1 MRTNTDNIPNK
12 TLSKDNNLIYILQH
26 AAFYVV
32 TATIPLL
39 RGWRASAGVPIV
51 AQMAPISRFAS
62 AGFAR
67 PTTTTTTADGQHW
80 PRSREQMT
88 RQTSLPFQRLRLP
101 QSPRIQRHISSPRI
115 RIQPVSS
122 GLTSPQR
129 PPPPPHSLEA
139 VLGLSFPFI
148 GGRSEAE
155 V

>member
-1 MRTNTDNIPNK
+1 MRTNTGNIPNK

-26 AAFYVV
+26 AAFYVA

-67 PTTTTTTADGQHW
+67 PTTTTTTTTDGQHW

-88 RQTSLPFQRLRLP
+88 RQT
-101 QSPRIQRHISSPRI
+101 
-115 RIQPVSS
+115 
-122 GLTSPQR
+122 
-129 PPPPPHSLEA
+129 
-139 VLGLSFPFI
+139 
-148 GGRSEAE
+148 
-155 V
+155 